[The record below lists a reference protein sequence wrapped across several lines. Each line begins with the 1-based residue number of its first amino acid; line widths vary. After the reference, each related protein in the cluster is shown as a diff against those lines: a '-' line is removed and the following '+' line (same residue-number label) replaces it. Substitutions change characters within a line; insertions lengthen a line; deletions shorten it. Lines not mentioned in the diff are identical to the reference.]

1 MHRKL
6 KDRGLVVIAVSVDD
20 PAEKEAEEEA
30 RKFLREQ
37 KASFPNFLLD
47 EEAEVW
53 QQKLQIDSIPSAF
66 VFNRAGQV
74 VKKYLDAPDHAELGR
89 LVEQLLRRK

>member
-6 KDRGLVVIAVSVDD
+6 KDRGLVVVAVSVDD
-20 PAEKEAEEEA
+20 PVEKEAEEEA
-30 RKFLREQ
+30 RKFLRQQ
-37 KASFPNFLLD
+37 KASFANFLLD

-53 QQKLQIDSIPSAF
+53 QRKLQVESIPCAF

-74 VKKYLDAPDHAELGR
+74 EKKYLDSPDHAELEK

>member
-6 KDRGLVVIAVSVDD
+6 KDRGLVVVAVSVDD
-20 PAEKEAEEEA
+20 PADKDAEAEV

-37 KASFPNFLLD
+37 KAAFPNFLLD
-47 EEAEVW
+47 EEMEVW
-53 QQKLQIDSIPSAF
+53 QKKLQIEGIPCVF

-74 VKKYLDAPDHAELGR
+74 EKKYPEAPDHDELDR
-89 LVEQLLRRK
+89 LVDQLLRRK